1 MIRLLLSLTFLASLS
16 VNLFAA
22 EVPERSSLS
31 FDQLLKSISSMYE
44 APPVPVADEAVPA
57 IEKALESD
65 PRFWIT
71 VAASTKEERTRLLE
85 MGLSIET
92 ITPSAVS
99 GIVHRDS
106 LPAFQTKSIGLLS
119 SVPLSQFAASAMKDF
134 PTQDAA
140 YHNYQEMY
148 DRLKALES
156 ANSDV
161 ASLFSI
167 GRTSEGREIWTLRI
181 NSSAKGTR
189 PSSKP
194 GAVFQGAHHAREHL
208 SVEVPLLFAVWL
220 LENRN
225 DAEVRRFI
233 DTLDI
238 YIQPMINP
246 DGAEFDISTGKYK
259 WWRKTRSPQGS
270 GNFGA
275 DLNRNY
281 DSWWCQAGASN
292 SPWADTYCGPSAFSE
307 PESRAVRDFVK
318 ARPNLKTMI
327 SYHTYSELILYPWGG
342 KYEDI
347 PNKNDLKVFRTLAEG
362 MAALTGYTA
371 QKSSD
376 LYAATGDSCDWAYA
390 EAGVFAFTFELSPA
404 GGGWGGGG
412 TFYPGAG
419 VIDKTVRDNIQA
431 ALYLLRNTPDPRKAA
446 AE

>member
-16 VNLFAA
+16 ANAFAA
-22 EVPERSSLS
+22 GTPEKPSLS
-31 FDQLLKSISSMYE
+31 FDQLLRSMSSAYE
-44 APPVPVADEAVPA
+44 APPAPVIEETVSAAV
-57 IEKALESD
+57 KALDAD
-65 PRFWIT
+65 PRLWIT

-85 MGLSIET
+85 MGLSIEEV
-92 ITPSAVS
+92 TPTAVS
-99 GIVHRDS
+99 GIIHRDS
-106 LPAFQTKSIGLLS
+106 MPAFETKSV
-119 SVPLSQFAASAMKDF
+119 SVISRMPLSQFAVSAYKDF
-134 PTQDAA
+134 PSQDAV

-148 DRLKALES
+148 DRLKALEI
-156 ANSDV
+156 ANPDI

-167 GRTSEGREIWTLRI
+167 GRTSEGREIWTLRV

-220 LENRN
+220 LEHRN
-225 DAEVRRFI
+225 DAEVKKFI

-246 DGAEFDISTGKYK
+246 DGAEYDITDGKYK
-259 WWRKTRSPQGS
+259 WWRKTRSPQGG

-327 SYHTYSELILYPWGG
+327 SYHTYAELILYPWGG
-342 KYEDI
+342 KYEDL
-347 PNKNDLKVFRTLAEG
+347 PDQNDLKVFKTLAEG
-362 MAALTGYTA
+362 MARLTGYTA

-390 EAGVFAFTFELSPA
+390 EAGIFAFTFELTPR
-404 GGGWGGGG
+404 GGWGSSG

-419 VIDKTVRDNIQA
+419 VIEKSVRDNVQA
-431 ALYLLRNTPDPRKAA
+431 ALYLLRNTSDPRKAA

>member
-1 MIRLLLSLTFLASLS
+1 MIRLLLSLTLASFPVS
-16 VNLFAA
+16 AFASEAPA
-22 EVPERSSLS
+22 ETSLS
-31 FDQLLKSISSMYE
+31 FDQLLRSISSAYE
-44 APPVPVADEAVPA
+44 APPAPVAEEAVSA
-57 IEKALESD
+57 VEKALEGD

-71 VAASTKEERTRLLE
+71 VSASTKEERTRLLE
-85 MGLSIET
+85 MGLSIEEISPT
-92 ITPSAVS
+92 AVS
-99 GIVHRDS
+99 GIVHSDS
-106 LPAFQTKSIGLLS
+106 LPAFETKSVAMLS
-119 SVPLSQFAASAMKDF
+119 KTPLARFAASAFKDF
-134 PTQDAA
+134 PSQDAA

-148 DRLKALES
+148 DRLKALET
-156 ANSDV
+156 ANPDI

-181 NSSAKGTR
+181 NSSAKGVR

-220 LENRN
+220 LENRAN
-225 DAEVRRFI
+225 SDVKRLI

-259 WWRKTRSPQGS
+259 WWRKTRSQQSG

-281 DSWWCQAGASN
+281 DSWWCEAGASN
-292 SPWADTYCGPSAFSE
+292 SPWADTYCGPSPFSE

-327 SYHTYSELILYPWGG
+327 SYHTYAELILYPWGG

-347 PNKNDLKVFRTLAEG
+347 PDQNDLKVFRTLAEG
-362 MAALTGYTA
+362 MARLTGYTA

-390 EAGVFAFTFELSPA
+390 EAGIFAFTFELSPA

-419 VIDKTVRDNIQA
+419 VIEKTVRDNVQA
-431 ALYLLRNTPDPRKAA
+431 ALYLLRNTGDPRKAA

>member
-1 MIRLLLSLTFLASLS
+1 R
-16 VNLFAA
+16 
-22 EVPERSSLS
+22 PSLS
-31 FDQLLKSISSMYE
+31 FDQLLKSISSAYE
-44 APPVPVADEAVPA
+44 APPAPVVEERSSTAART
-57 IEKALESD
+57 LEND
-65 PRFWIT
+65 PRLWIS

-85 MGLSIET
+85 MGLSIED
-92 ITPSAVS
+92 ISARSVS
-99 GIVHRDS
+99 GIIHRDS
-106 LPAFQTKSIGLLS
+106 LPAFQTKSVNVLATM
-119 SVPLSQFAASAMKDF
+119 PLSQFASSSLKDF
-134 PTQDAA
+134 PAQDAA
-140 YHNYQEMY
+140 YHNYREMY

-156 ANSDV
+156 ANPDI

-167 GRTSEGREIWTLRI
+167 GRTTEGRDIWTLRI

-189 PSSKP
+189 PSSRP

-225 DAEVRRFI
+225 NAEVKKYI

-246 DGAEFDISTGKYK
+246 DGAEFDISTGKYQ
-259 WWRKTRSPQGS
+259 WWRKTRSPQAS

-327 SYHTYSELILYPWGG
+327 SYHSYAELILYPWGG

-347 PNKNDLKVFRTLAEG
+347 PDQNDLKVFRTLAEG
-362 MAALTGYTA
+362 MARLTGYTA

-390 EAGVFAFTFELSPA
+390 EAGIFAFTFELSPA

-419 VIDKTVRDNIQA
+419 VIDKTVRDNVQA
-431 ALYLLRNTPDPRKAA
+431 ALYLLRNTGDPRAA
-446 AE
+446 R

>member
-1 MIRLLLSLTFLASLS
+1 MFRPLLSLALTAILAASS
-16 VNLFAA
+16 FAA
-22 EVPERSSLS
+22 AAPENAPAS
-31 FDQLLKSISSMYE
+31 FDQLLRAMSSAYD
-44 APPVPVADEAVPA
+44 APPQPVAEDVLPAV
-57 IEKALESD
+57 EKALEGD
-65 PRFWIT
+65 PRLWIT

-85 MGLSIET
+85 MGLSIEEVAT
-92 ITPSAVS
+92 NSVS

-106 LPAFQTKSIGLLS
+106 LPAFQAKSVGLLAS
-119 SVPLSQFAASAMKDF
+119 MPLAQFAVSAYKDF
-134 PTQDAA
+134 PAQDAA

-148 DRLKALES
+148 DRLKALEA
-156 ANSDV
+156 ANPDI

-167 GRTSEGREIWTLRI
+167 GRTVQGREIWTLRI
-181 NSSAKGTR
+181 NSSAKGAS

-225 DAEVRRFI
+225 NAEVRKLI
-233 DTLDI
+233 TTLDI

-246 DGAEFDISTGKYK
+246 DGAEHDIADGKYK
-259 WWRKTRSPQGS
+259 WWRKNMSTNSGSQGV
-270 GNFGA
+270 

-281 DSWWCQAGASN
+281 DSWWCEAGASN

-318 ARPNLKTMI
+318 ARPNLRTMI
-327 SYHTYSELILYPWGG
+327 SYHTYGEMVLYPWGG
-342 KYEDI
+342 RYEDI
-347 PNKNDLKVFRTLAEG
+347 PDQNDLKVFRNLAQG
-362 MAALTGYTA
+362 MARLTGYKA

-390 EAGVFAFTFELSPA
+390 EAGIFAFTFELTPK
-404 GGGWGGGG
+404 GGWGSSG

-419 VIDKTVRDNIQA
+419 VIEKSVRDNVQA
-431 ALYLLRNTPDPRKAA
+431 ALHLLKYTDNPRRAA

>member
-1 MIRLLLSLTFLASLS
+1 MFRPLLSLSLAITLVPSVFASDSL
-16 VNLFAA
+16 
-22 EVPERSSLS
+22 ERSSVS
-31 FDQLLKSISSMYE
+31 FDQLLRSISSAYE
-44 APPVPVADEAVPA
+44 APPAPV
-57 IEKALESD
+57 IEERSSAAARALEND
-65 PRFWIT
+65 PRLWIS

-85 MGLSIET
+85 MGLSIED
-92 ITPSAVS
+92 ISARSVS
-99 GIVHRDS
+99 GIIHRDS
-106 LPAFQTKSIGLLS
+106 LPAFQTKSFNVLATM
-119 SVPLSQFAASAMKDF
+119 PLSQFASSSLKDF

-140 YHNYQEMY
+140 YHNYREMY

-156 ANSDV
+156 ANPDI

-167 GRTSEGREIWTLRI
+167 GRTTEGREIWTLRI

-225 DAEVRRFI
+225 NAEVKNFI

-246 DGAEFDISTGKYK
+246 DGAEFDISTGKYQ
-259 WWRKTRSPQGS
+259 WWRKTRSPQSS
-270 GNFGA
+270 GNFGV
-275 DLNRNY
+275 DPNRNY

-307 PESRAVRDFVK
+307 PETRAVRDFVK

-327 SYHTYSELILYPWGG
+327 SYHSYAELVLYPWGG

-347 PNKNDLKVFRTLAEG
+347 PDQNDLKVFRTLAEG
-362 MAALTGYTA
+362 MAQLTGYTA

-390 EAGVFAFTFELSPA
+390 EAGIFAFTVELSPA

-412 TFYPGAG
+412 TFYPGAA
-419 VIDKTVRDNIQA
+419 VIDKTVRDNVQA
-431 ALYLLRNTPDPRKAA
+431 ALYLLRNTGDPRKAA
-446 AE
+446 R

>member
-16 VNLFAA
+16 VNVFASEA
-22 EVPERSSLS
+22 PERSSLS

-44 APPVPVADEAVPA
+44 APPVPVVDEAVPA
-57 IEKALESD
+57 IEKALEND

-71 VAASTKEERTRLLE
+71 VSASTKEERTRLLE
-85 MGLSIET
+85 MGLSIEEVG
-92 ITPSAVS
+92 PSSVS

-106 LPAFQTKSIGLLS
+106 LPAFETKSVAVLS
-119 SVPLSQFAASAMKDF
+119 RMPLSQFAVSAFKDF
-134 PTQDAA
+134 PSQDAA
-140 YHNYQEMY
+140 YHNYREMY
-148 DRLKALES
+148 DRLKALET

-167 GRTSEGREIWTLRI
+167 GKTVEGREIWTLRI

-220 LENRN
+220 LEHRS
-225 DAEVRRFI
+225 DAEVKKFI

-246 DGAEFDISTGKYK
+246 DGAEYDISTGKYK
-259 WWRKTRSPQGS
+259 WWRKNMSVNSGSQGV
-270 GNFGA
+270 

-307 PESRAVRDFVK
+307 PETRAVRDFVK

-327 SYHTYSELILYPWGG
+327 SYHTYAELILYPWGG

-347 PNKNDLKVFRTLAEG
+347 PDQNDLKVFRTLAEG
-362 MAALTGYTA
+362 MASLTGY
-371 QKSSD
+371 
-376 LYAATGDSCDWAYA
+376 
-390 EAGVFAFTFELSPA
+390 
-404 GGGWGGGG
+404 
-412 TFYPGAG
+412 
-419 VIDKTVRDNIQA
+419 
-431 ALYLLRNTPDPRKAA
+431 
-446 AE
+446 

>member
-1 MIRLLLSLTFLASLS
+1 MIRLLLSLTFFASLS
-16 VNLFAA
+16 LNAFASEA
-22 EVPERSSLS
+22 PEKSSLS
-31 FDQLLKSISSMYE
+31 FNQLLRSMSAAYE
-44 APPVPVADEAVPA
+44 APPVPNVEEPVPA
-57 IEKALESD
+57 IEKALEND

-71 VAASTKEERTRLLE
+71 VAAATKEERTRLLE
-85 MGLSIET
+85 LGLSIEEV
-92 ITPSAVS
+92 TPTAVS
-99 GIVHRDS
+99 GIIHRDS
-106 LPAFQTKSIGLLS
+106 LPAFETKSVNVIS
-119 SVPLSQFAASAMKDF
+119 RMPLSQFAVSAFKDF
-134 PTQDAA
+134 PSQDAA
-140 YHNYQEMY
+140 YHNYREMY
-148 DRLKALES
+148 DRLKALET
-156 ANSDV
+156 ANSDIV
-161 ASLFSI
+161 SLFSI
-167 GRTSEGREIWTLRI
+167 GKTVENREIWTLRI
-181 NSSAKGTR
+181 NSSAKGTK

-225 DAEVRRFI
+225 NAEVKKFI
-233 DTLDI
+233 TTLDI

-246 DGAEFDISTGKYK
+246 DGAEYDISTGKYK
-259 WWRKTRSPQGS
+259 WWRKNMSVNSGSQGV
-270 GNFGA
+270 

-292 SPWADTYCGPSAFSE
+292 SPWADTYCGPAAFSE

-327 SYHTYSELILYPWGG
+327 SYHTYGELILYPWGG

-347 PNKNDLKVFRTLAEG
+347 PDQNDLKVFKNIAQG
-362 MAALTGYTA
+362 MARLTGYTA

-390 EAGVFAFTFELSPA
+390 EAGIFAFTFELTPK
-404 GGGWGGGG
+404 GGWGGGG

-419 VIDKTVRDNIQA
+419 VIEKSVRDNVQA
-431 ALYLLRNTPDPRKAA
+431 ALYLLRNTGDPRKAA

>member
-16 VNLFAA
+16 VNAFASEA
-22 EVPERSSLS
+22 PERSSLS
-31 FDQLLKSISSMYE
+31 FDQLLKSISSAYE
-44 APPVPVADEAVPA
+44 APPAPVVEERSSTAART
-57 IEKALESD
+57 LEND
-65 PRFWIT
+65 PRLWIS

-85 MGLSIET
+85 MGLSIEA
-92 ITPSAVS
+92 ISANSVS

-106 LPAFQTKSIGLLS
+106 LPAFQTKSV
-119 SVPLSQFAASAMKDF
+119 SVLASIPLAQFASSSLKDF

-148 DRLKALES
+148 GRLKALES
-156 ANSDV
+156 ANPDI

-167 GRTSEGREIWTLRI
+167 GRTTEGREIWTLRI
-181 NSSAKGTR
+181 NSSAKGTK

-220 LENRN
+220 LENRDN
-225 DAEVRRFI
+225 AEVRKYI

-246 DGAEFDISTGKYK
+246 DGAEFDISTGKYQ
-259 WWRKTRSPQGS
+259 WWRKTRSPQAS

-327 SYHTYSELILYPWGG
+327 SYHTYAELILYPWGG

-347 PNKNDLKVFRTLAEG
+347 PNQDDLRVFRTLAEG
-362 MAALTGYTA
+362 MARLTGYTA

-390 EAGVFAFTFELSPA
+390 EAGIFAFTIELSPA

-419 VIDKTVRDNIQA
+419 VIDKTVRDNVQA
-431 ALYLLRNTPDPRKAA
+431 ALYLLRNTSDPRRAI
-446 AE
+446 